1 MSLPKDE
8 AWFRMKRY
16 GYGWGLPTRWQGWL
30 VLGIYVC
37 ALFIAGLWFDR
48 SRPLTFNTS
57 VIILT
62 VLLIAICAWKG
73 ERPRWRWGGT
83 DDDNKA

>member
-1 MSLPKDE
+1 MPLPKDQ

-30 VLGIYVC
+30 VLAIYVC
-37 ALFIAGLWFDR
+37 ALLIAGLWFDR
-48 SRPLTFNTS
+48 SRPLAFNAS

-73 ERPRWRWGGT
+73 ERPRWRWGGS
-83 DDDNKA
+83 DDDTKA